1 MTLVGFVVS
10 IRLTEFS
17 SSLAFKRFRAS
28 SMRALLKLRGLAFGC
43 VSFRGLAFRGLAFRG
58 LVRGFTCRM
67 FM

>member
-28 SMRALLKLRGLAFGC
+28 SMRALLKLRGLAF
-43 VSFRGLAFRGLAFRG
+43 RGLAFRGLAFRG
-58 LVRGFTCRM
+58 LAFHSTPRFFEIT
-67 FM
+67 